1 MARKIKP
8 TVVSVPAEPEPI
20 DTLEAIDAEEIV
32 IEVEAAEENS
42 APTDFGVTVFHAGDG
57 DAGQRL
63 DHYLVARIPNVSR
76 VRVQLLVEQGKVLVN
91 ERPAKA
97 SLKLKGSEQIE
108 ITGTVEAAPLKAF
121 AEEIP
126 LDVVFE
132 DKELAVVNKPA
143 GMVVHASSGSAED
156 DRNRGTLVNALLFRF
171 NKLSEMGGELRPG
184 IVHRLD
190 KDTSGLIVVA
200 KNDVAHRKLVEQFS
214 SRQVHKTYIALVHNW
229 PKTDEGTVNDPIGRD
244 PRNRTRMSTSGIDSR
259 TAVSHYKVV
268 ERLLTPYGRF
278 ARVEVRIE
286 TGRTHQIR
294 VHMSSIGHPIVG
306 DTLYGAPQILLPNT
320 LARERQGNAISSR
333 TEAKKARSQG
343 ESAATLVAT
352 AQFSSCRTAEFY
364 PSEERAGGGVRGA
377 AARRSASVS
386 GEAPAVGGDGWLS
399 FALPGVR
406 SLSVRGKPLGEAA
419 ALPRRYTLEI

>member
-1 MARKIKP
+1 MARKI
-8 TVVSVPAEPEPI
+8 TSHVVASLVEPELI
-20 DTLEAIDAEEIV
+20 DSEEIV
-32 IEVEAAEENS
+32 AEVEAAEEA
-42 APTDFGVTVFHAGDG
+42 APTVFNAGEEDT
-57 DAGQRL
+57 GQRL

-91 ERPAKA
+91 DRPAKA
-97 SLKLKGSEQIE
+97 SLKLKGNEQIE

-121 AEEIP
+121 AEDIP
-126 LDVVFE
+126 LTVVFE

-156 DRNRGTLVNALLFRF
+156 VRNRGTLVNALLFRF

-229 PKTDEGTVNDPIGRD
+229 PKTDEGTVTDPIGRD
-244 PRNRTRMSTSGIDSR
+244 PRNRTRMSTAGIDSR

-294 VHMSSIGHPIVG
+294 VHMASVGHPVVG
-306 DTLYGAPQILLPNT
+306 DTLYGAPKILLPNT
-320 LARERQGNAISSR
+320 LARERQGTAISSR
-333 TEAKKARSQG
+333 TEAKKARSRG
-343 ESAATLVAT
+343 ESAATISLPRN
-352 AQFSSCRTAEFY
+352 FLH
-364 PSEERAGGGVRGA
+364 
-377 AARRSASVS
+377 AARLNFTHPKS
-386 GEAPAVGGDGWLS
+386 GKAVAFDAPLPEDLES
-399 FALPGVR
+399 FLEK
-406 SLSVRGKPLGEAA
+406 L
-419 ALPRRYTLEI
+419 RRMAEVD

>member
-1 MARKIKP
+1 MTRKTATPPQPELI
-8 TVVSVPAEPEPI
+8 EPEEILTEAPEMEEPPAP
-20 DTLEAIDAEEIV
+20 TLFH
-32 IEVEAAEENS
+32 AAEE
-42 APTDFGVTVFHAGDG
+42 
-57 DAGQRL
+57 DAGLRL

-76 VRVQLLVEQGKVLVN
+76 VRIQQLVEQGKVLVN

-121 AEEIP
+121 PEDIP
-126 LDVVFE
+126 LSVVFE

-143 GMVVHASSGSAED
+143 GMVVHASTGTPED
-156 DRNRGTLVNALLFRF
+156 ARNRGTLVNALLFRF

-200 KNDVAHRKLVEQFS
+200 KNDIAHRKLVDQFS
-214 SRQVHKTYIALVHNW
+214 SRQVHKTYLALVHNW

-244 PRNRTRMSTSGIDSR
+244 PRNRTRMSTAGIDPR
-259 TAVSHYKVV
+259 TAVSHYKVM

-278 ARVEVRIE
+278 ALVEVRIE

-294 VHMSSIGHPIVG
+294 VHMSSFGHPIVG

-333 TEAKKARSQG
+333 TEAKKARAHG
-343 ESAATLVAT
+343 ESAATLSMARNFLHAT
-352 AQFSSCRTAEFY
+352 RLSLTHPKSGRAIEFEA
-364 PSEERAGGGVRGA
+364 PLPEDLQNFLDKL
-377 AARRSASVS
+377 RRS
-386 GEAPAVGGDGWLS
+386 GE
-399 FALPGVR
+399 
-406 SLSVRGKPLGEAA
+406 SLA
-419 ALPRRYTLEI
+419 